1 MEKIIW
7 KQKKWEELNKKNLH
21 EILQIRSE
29 VFIVEQKCVYQ
40 DIDNKDPKAI
50 HLYGKIKNKIV
61 AYSRIFNEGDFYKE
75 ISFGRALVLKNQRGK
90 GLGDELVQKS
100 IEIIKVNWPNKKV
113 KISAQAHLNNF
124 YKKHGFIE
132 KGKEYLEDGIPH
144 VSMERFS

>member
-29 VFIVEQKCVYQ
+29 VFVVEQKCVYQ

-90 GLGDELVQKS
+90 GLGNELVQKS
-100 IEIIKVNWPNKKV
+100 IEIIKGNWPNKKV

>member
-100 IEIIKVNWPNKKV
+100 IEIIKGNWPNKKV

-124 YKKHGFIE
+124 YKKHGFTE

>member
-29 VFIVEQKCVYQ
+29 VFVVEQKCVYQ
-40 DIDNKDPKAI
+40 DIDNKDLKAI

-100 IEIIKVNWPNKKV
+100 IEIIKGNWPNKKV

>member
-21 EILQIRSE
+21 EILLVRSE
-29 VFIVEQKCVYQ
+29 VFVVEQNCVYQ

-90 GLGDELVQKS
+90 GLGNELVQKS
-100 IEIIKVNWPNKKV
+100 IEIIKGNWPNKKV

>member
-21 EILQIRSE
+21 EILQIRSK
-29 VFIVEQKCVYQ
+29 VFVVEQNCVYQ

-100 IEIIKVNWPNKKV
+100 IEIIKGNWPNKKV
-113 KISAQAHLNNF
+113 KISAQAHLNSF

>member
-21 EILQIRSE
+21 EILLVRSK
-29 VFIVEQKCVYQ
+29 VFVVEQNCVYQ

-100 IEIIKVNWPNKKV
+100 IEIIKGNWPNKKV

>member
-21 EILQIRSE
+21 EILLVRSE

-100 IEIIKVNWPNKKV
+100 IEIIKGNWPNKKV

>member
-7 KQKKWEELNKKNLH
+7 KQKKWEELTKNNLH

-29 VFIVEQKCVYQ
+29 VFVVEQKCVYQ

-100 IEIIKVNWPNKKV
+100 IEIIKGNWPNKKV

>member
-29 VFIVEQKCVYQ
+29 IFVVEQKCVYQ

-100 IEIIKVNWPNKKV
+100 IEIIKGNWPNKKV

>member
-21 EILQIRSE
+21 KILQIRSE

>member
-90 GLGDELVQKS
+90 GLGNELVQKS
-100 IEIIKVNWPNKKV
+100 IEIIKGNWPNKKV
-113 KISAQAHLNNF
+113 KISAQAHLNSF